1 MLLNNT
7 YRLLFVNSKLVR
19 FSHVTS
25 EVLLPMK
32 KLNIISYARSEYRNT
47 IMSKIEN
54 ATTTCGG
61 YIDDFNFFSDLATS
75 LRILGIRQPDTL
87 KQFYERLKLDINE
100 LELDVQTIKTLDDC
114 SSSTEQYLLF
124 ILFQILFIDAKG
136 NLRRDVP
143 AFNS

>member
-19 FSHVTS
+19 FSHVTG

-54 ATTTCGG
+54 TTTTCGG